1 MKTLSVPVTESILDT
16 IGRVQSFVPLTEV
29 NLLEQAVVYGLD
41 DLRKEIALRKY
52 SDGELSFSAA
62 VELAGL
68 SVWEMMDFLV
78 SRGVGSRLTQ
88 EDFEESLKNARELV
102 SLPVLRWGLSGR

>member
-1 MKTLSVPVTESILDT
+1 MEGAAFL
-16 IGRVQSFVPLTEV
+16 PLTKT
-29 NLLEQAVVYGLD
+29 NLTEQAVVYGLG

-52 SDGELSFSAA
+52 NERELSLSAA
-62 VELAGL
+62 AELAGL

-88 EDFEESLKNARELV
+88 EDFEESLRNARELV
-102 SLPVLRWGLSGR
+102 ASLD